1 AEITVGEN
9 GWHPHLH
16 ALFFIDR
23 ILTED
28 EMKTL
33 EQFFWERW
41 ANYIEAAGY
50 GLVSR
55 EHGVRVSHGESA
67 GNYVA
72 LLSKQNLALEIG
84 SSGTKQGR
92 KGSRSIMQLWYD
104 WMVHRRDSDKKLIK
118 EYQRATRR
126 MNQLTWSRGKNDL
139 RKKYQVAE
147 QLDFDLVQD
156 PTENTG
162 QLIARMHSS
171 EWLHLLR
178 RKKSWLWELPK
189 ITEKLS
195 PTDAQAL
202 IDSLCNGSGKTR
214 EKSLQKSL
222 CRAYEIDQLGPLPQA
237 APKSLTKAVKFARP
251 GTPSTVAPKSLYGF
265 LNRAYKLAW
274 TGLPLNPD
282 WTGPPPRAATK

>member
-1 AEITVGEN
+1 MVHCGSAWKDPVCGHQISKQRAEDIQAIIGPHRKAGGDVLLGTFTLAHKKKDRLAPMLETISKAYHLTTSGRAWEKVQDLVGARIVVTGWVRSAEITVGEN

-178 RKKSWLWELPK
+178 RKK
-189 ITEKLS
+189 
-195 PTDAQAL
+195 
-202 IDSLCNGSGKTR
+202 
-214 EKSLQKSL
+214 
-222 CRAYEIDQLGPLPQA
+222 
-237 APKSLTKAVKFARP
+237 
-251 GTPSTVAPKSLYGF
+251 
-265 LNRAYKLAW
+265 
-274 TGLPLNPD
+274 
-282 WTGPPPRAATK
+282 